1 MVNDKTLLDERAE
14 SFAQCAASDPQI
26 GSKLLFGQALAWMNL
41 TCDDSGA
48 DYVDCSTRGACVAVC
63 HCLT

>member
-14 SFAQCAASDPQI
+14 CFAQCAARDSQV
-26 GSKLLFGQALAWMNL
+26 GSKLLFGQALAWMYL
-41 TCDDSGA
+41 TRDDSGA
-48 DYVDCSTRGACVAVC
+48 DYVDCSTRGACVTVC